1 MISLFIGDEVCLRST
16 TRPCSPSLAVTV
28 SACAAERHKK
38 KKKKKG
44 ETRPTLEGLRCGLR
58 CQSGPRLLH
67 PKGSYYFH
75 RLAFHFAAALS
86 SLINTTSHPFAL
98 IPTSRPHAGM
108 CSTGKKKN
116 LTRCN
121 FFMCAVAE
129 GQKKKFQK
137 LLTVL
142 LFPPLINTF
151 LKVQRLGTQFKLPWL

>member
-1 MISLFIGDEVCLRST
+1 MRFALEVPPAPVLLHWLSL
-16 TRPCSPSLAVTV
+16 SLPVQQ
-28 SACAAERHKK
+28 KGI
-38 KKKKKG
+38 KKKG

-108 CSTGKKKN
+108 CSTGEKKN

-129 GQKKKFQK
+129 GQKKKVPKTFNCF
-137 LLTVL
+137 TVS
-142 LFPPLINTF
+142 PPH
-151 LKVQRLGTQFKLPWL
+151 

>member
-1 MISLFIGDEVCLRST
+1 MRFALEVPPAPVLLHWLSL
-16 TRPCSPSLAVTV
+16 SLPVQQ
-28 SACAAERHKK
+28 KGI
-38 KKKKKG
+38 KKKG

-116 LTRCN
+116 LLQDVISLCVQWRR
-121 FFMCAVAE
+121 
-129 GQKKKFQK
+129 GRKKKVPKTFNCF
-137 LLTVL
+137 TVS
-142 LFPPLINTF
+142 PPH
-151 LKVQRLGTQFKLPWL
+151 